1 MTPTTWIDQLLE
13 GTPSVYSVGMGQGL
27 LDYVQQ
33 NIQLNPEQADACFTP
48 LHQPLQVLAGAGTGK
63 TMLITARYL
72 TLLHELLHTQTP
84 QAESRILVMTFTKKA
99 AGEMKERIHHHL
111 KQAGYTGALPDE
123 NITTF
128 NSFGQGFL
136 MRHAQE
142 AGLKDGVSVLDD
154 VDQASLKTAINQRIL
169 KGKASNLQSTLERYG
184 LFPNPHE
191 SYPLSLRERAGVRDS
206 GCSIEA
212 GESLHL
218 TSSLR
223 EEEQGGIAKDVLA
236 PAKLAEWGLKKDPDA
251 FLDTVWEVIQKAKSY
266 GLDPQDFRTL
276 ARQQCLAFSDTVKTL
291 PTTEASTISELYTS
305 WARHLKTLS
314 TPAWEAGLHP
324 LGEWKDD
331 KDAYKALLDPAVF
344 KAHPAIQMSRTP
356 KIDGILPPDAV
367 DWQALDAHTQSELA
381 FVDVIT
387 AVYALYQER
396 LLLDG
401 VIDYD
406 DQINLTLHTL
416 QTNDALRRKYQ
427 DWFSAIMVDEFQDT
441 NGSQLALLKC
451 LMRHPEQGW
460 KDVENH
466 GNLSVVGDV
475 KQSIYSFRFAQKE
488 NVSLIFE
495 GLTPKKVSLV
505 RNYRCRGGILH
516 AANQVADHTAETPT
530 MRDPHLEA
538 FKASDSKHPTEA
550 TAYYFGRQSDGKKWE
565 GSASL
570 RFEHASQTLVQGLV
584 KDYLSHQAENRE
596 TPFLWKSHCI
606 LGRSHSQL
614 QSVAN
619 LLEAKNIP
627 FVMERDGA
635 MFVHPLIQQ
644 AWAFLEAVKDPTNP
658 MWIVK
663 LLSPFVAPLRLLH
676 AVQAVEASVPSPLRG
691 GLGRGVDVG
700 TPAEN
705 PPLSPALSSRRG
717 SESFSIDKLLDA
729 LAQTDGITAHT
740 MQTLTTLLHAVL
752 QTHQHHA
759 FKAPQT
765 LLTQF
770 NDALLAS
777 QPPSKHPAKERALLL
792 AFGDLCQR
800 HYERLGKRYSVA
812 ELMKGLE
819 KDKAN
824 PQFSLPLKHIRS
836 ARGVNAV
843 RLMTFHASKGLEF
856 PHVHVLWFGKTPS
869 NQSGMSF
876 DPQFKPKAGVGFILH
891 KTLDD
896 DTDTLKYSLYKS
908 LWRNP
913 RDDFESRRLLY
924 VALTRAEK
932 SVHFYAD
939 AQKLA
944 KDPWLKLE
952 ANPQMPQQVQIFEEN
967 EDADVFTAFYDAFK
981 NAPILPN
988 PQDATDLAGAELP
1001 RLSPRL
1007 KERLDAFNA
1016 SQEAVSIVSFSG
1028 LQELE
1033 KCPLKYWFQQIRRLP
1048 VPKESETLESL
1059 TAFERAPLRGKT
1071 VHRLI
1076 ETYYRYAS
1084 ISEKG
1089 VLDER
1094 LDTVMRQSLGHLS
1107 EGDHALIQAE
1117 VSQMYDGF
1125 LKSEFTLEGLAAQ
1138 GYSVLAPEQSVSF
1151 KLLPSITGGRLAHIV
1166 KGQVDAIL
1174 YHKATDSYGLI
1185 DFKTNLTLKED
1196 AKARYYEQMA
1206 LYRLGLQL
1214 NNPHVQVEA
1223 SRCALVHLAQNA
1235 LPQRYELPE
1244 TYHLQEKL
1252 AVTPWLKRALHQ
1264 LEGLLASPE
1273 AEPKASMNPPCVHCA
1288 FKPTCQQ
1295 AV

>member
-48 LHQPLQVLAGAGTGK
+48 IHQPLQVLAGAGTGK

-142 AGLKDGVSVLDD
+142 AGLKDGVCVLDD
-154 VDQASLKTAINQRIL
+154 VEQARVKTTINQRIL
-169 KGKASNLQSTLERYG
+169 KGKARNLESTLKRYG
-184 LFPNPHE
+184 LFPVPNPPP
-191 SYPLSLRERAGVRDS
+191 SPLPE
-206 GCSIEA
+206 
-212 GESLHL
+212 GEGI
-218 TSSLR
+218 R
-223 EEEQGGIAKDVLA
+223 QGIAKDVLA
-236 PAKLAEWGLKKDPDA
+236 PAKLARWGVKKDPDA

-266 GLDPQDFRTL
+266 GLDPQAFRRL

-324 LGEWKDD
+324 LGDWKDD

-356 KIDGILPPDAV
+356 KIDGILPPEAT

-396 LLLDG
+396 LWLDG

-416 QTNDALRRKYQ
+416 QHNDALRRKYQ

-495 GLTPKKVSLV
+495 GLTPKQVSLV
-505 RNYRCRGGILH
+505 RNYRSRAGILH
-516 AANQVADHTAETPT
+516 VANHVAEHTAETPAL
-530 MRDPHLEA
+530 RDAHLEA
-538 FKASDSKHPTEA
+538 FKTSDSKHPTEA
-550 TAYYFGRQSDGKKWE
+550 TAYYFGTQSDGKKWE

-606 LGRSHSQL
+606 LGRSHAQL

-635 MFVHPLIQQ
+635 MFAHPLIQQ

-676 AVQAVEASVPSPLRG
+676 AVQAVESVPHPSPLPKG
-691 GLGRGVDVG
+691 EG
-700 TPAEN
+700 T
-705 PPLSPALSSRRG
+705 
-717 SESFSIDKLLDA
+717 FVDKLLDA

-752 QTHQHHA
+752 QTHQHNA
-759 FKAPQT
+759 FEAPQT
-765 LLTQF
+765 LVAQF
-770 NDALLAS
+770 ADALLAS

-856 PHVHVLWFGKTPS
+856 PHVHVLWFGKSPANTT
-869 NQSGMSF
+869 GMSF

-891 KTLDD
+891 KTLEDD
-896 DTDTLKYSLYKS
+896 ADTLKYSLYKS

-913 RDDFESRRLLY
+913 RDDFESRRLFY

-932 SVHFYAD
+932 SVTLYCD

-952 ANPQMPQQVQIFEEN
+952 ANPQTPQQVQILVEN
-967 EDADVFTAFYDAFK
+967 DDADVFTAFYDAFK

-1007 KERLDAFNA
+1007 KEKLGAFNA

-1084 ISEKG
+1084 ISRAS
-1089 VLDER
+1089 VLEER
-1094 LDTVMRQSLGHLS
+1094 LNTVMQQSLGHLN
-1107 EGDHALIQAE
+1107 EGDQTLIQAE
-1117 VSQMYDGF
+1117 VLNMYDGF
-1125 LKSEFTLEGLAAQ
+1125 LKSEFTLEGLEAQ
-1138 GYSVLAPEQSVSF
+1138 GYTVLAPEQSVRF
-1151 KLLPSITGGRLAHIV
+1151 KLLPSVTGGRLAHIV

-1185 DFKTNLTLKED
+1185 DFKTNRTLKEET
-1196 AKARYYEQMA
+1196 KARYFEQMA

-1223 SRCALVHLAQNA
+1223 RRCALVHLTQNSVPQAFA
-1235 LPQRYELPE
+1235 LPS
-1244 TYHLQEKL
+1244 TYDLGEDL
-1252 AVTPWLKRALHQ
+1252 AVTPWLKTQLLQ
-1264 LEGLLASPE
+1264 LEALLASTDR
-1273 AEPKASMNPPCVHCA
+1273 EPKASMNPPCEHCA
-1288 FKPTCQQ
+1288 YKPHCSQSIPFKHPTES
-1295 AV
+1295 VL

>member
-13 GTPSVYSVGMGQGL
+13 GTPSVYNVGMGQGL

-48 LHQPLQVLAGAGTGK
+48 LNQPLQVLAGAGTGK

-136 MRHAQE
+136 MRHAQD

-184 LFPNPHE
+184 LFPNQNPHP
-191 SYPLSLRERAGVRDS
+191 SPLPE
-206 GCSIEA
+206 
-212 GESLHL
+212 GEGI
-218 TSSLR
+218 R
-223 EEEQGGIAKDVLA
+223 QGIAKDVLA
-236 PAKLAEWGLKKDPDA
+236 PAKLAAWGLKKDPDA

-266 GLDPQDFRTL
+266 GLDPQDFRAL
-276 ARQQCLAFSDTVKTL
+276 ARQQCLAFSETVKSL

-314 TPAWEAGLHP
+314 TPAWEENLRP
-324 LGEWKDD
+324 LGDWKDD

-344 KAHPAIQMSRTP
+344 KAHPAIQISRVP
-356 KIDGILPPDAV
+356 KIDGVLPPDAV
-367 DWQALDAHTQSELA
+367 DWLAVDAHTQDELA

-416 QTNDALRRKYQ
+416 QHNDALRRKYQ

-451 LMRHPEQGW
+451 LMRPHHKHKSESVQVAFSNEELKHGES
-460 KDVENH
+460 DVYINVHEGSSTENDKVNEGNGTLLNE
-466 GNLSVVGDV
+466 GNLTVVGDV

-505 RNYRCRGGILH
+505 RNYRCRAGILH
-516 AANQVADHTAETPT
+516 AANQVAENTAETPAL
-530 MRDPHLEA
+530 RDPHLEA

-550 TAYYFGRQSDGKKWE
+550 TAYYFGTQSDGKKWD
-565 GSASL
+565 GSSAW
-570 RFEHASQTLVQGLV
+570 RFESATQALVQSLV
-584 KDYLSHQAENRE
+584 QDYLSHQAHDSE
-596 TPFLWKSHCI
+596 TPFAWKSHCI
-606 LGRSHSQL
+606 LGRSHAQL

-635 MFVHPLIQQ
+635 MFAHPLIQQ

-676 AVQAVEASVPSPLRG
+676 AVQAVEGIPHPNPLPKG
-691 GLGRGVDVG
+691 EG
-700 TPAEN
+700 T
-705 PPLSPALSSRRG
+705 
-717 SESFSIDKLLDA
+717 FVDKLLDA
-729 LAQTDGITAHT
+729 LAQTDGITPHT
-740 MQTLTTLLHAVL
+740 MQALTTLLHAVL
-752 QTHQHHA
+752 QAHQHQA
-759 FKAPQT
+759 FEAPQT
-765 LLTQF
+765 LVAQF
-770 NDALLAS
+770 ADALLAS

-800 HYERLGKRYSVA
+800 HYERLGKRYSLK
-812 ELMKGLE
+812 ELLKGLE

-856 PHVHVLWFGKTPS
+856 PHVHVMWFGKTPS

-896 DTDTLKYSLYKS
+896 DVDTLKYSLYKS

-952 ANPQMPQQVQIFEEN
+952 ANQQALEQVHILAEN
-967 EDADVFTAFYDAFK
+967 DDADTFKMYYDAFQ
-981 NAPILPN
+981 NAPLLPN
-988 PQDATDLAGAELP
+988 PQEVSDLAGAELP
-1001 RLSPRL
+1001 RLSMRL
-1007 KERLDAFNA
+1007 KEKIDTFKA
-1016 SQEAVSIVSFSG
+1016 SQEPLSIVSFSG

-1033 KCPLKYWFQQIRRLP
+1033 KCRLKYWFQQIRRLP

-1089 VLDER
+1089 VLNER

-1107 EGDHALIQAE
+1107 EGDQALIQAE
-1117 VSQMYDGF
+1117 VLKMYDGF
-1125 LKSEFTLEGLAAQ
+1125 LKSEFTLEGLDAQ
-1138 GYSVLAPEQSVSF
+1138 GYTVLAPEQSVSF
-1151 KLLPSITGGRLAHIV
+1151 KLLPSLTGGCLPHIV

-1174 YHKATDSYGLI
+1174 YHTPTDTYGLI

-1196 AKARYYEQMA
+1196 AKAHYYEQMA

-1214 NNPHVQVEA
+1214 NNPHVQVDA

-1235 LPQRYELPE
+1235 PPQKYSLPE
-1244 TYHLQEKL
+1244 SYHLSQALKL
-1252 AVTPWLKRALHQ
+1252 SPWLKTQLKQ
-1264 LEGLLASPE
+1264 LEDLLSTPHLK
-1273 AEPKASMNPPCVHCA
+1273 PKASIKPPCLHCLY
-1288 FKPTCQQ
+1288 KKTCPE
-1295 AV
+1295 AVS

>member
-1 MTPTTWIDQLLE
+1 MTPTPWIDQLLE

-111 KQAGYTGALPDE
+111 KQAGYTGPLPDE

-154 VDQASLKTAINQRIL
+154 VEQARVKTTINQRIL
-169 KGKASNLQSTLERYG
+169 KGKARNLESTLKRYG
-184 LFPNPHE
+184 LFPVPNPHP
-191 SYPLSLRERAGVRDS
+191 SPLPEGDGIR
-206 GCSIEA
+206 
-212 GESLHL
+212 
-218 TSSLR
+218 
-223 EEEQGGIAKDVLA
+223 QGIAKDVLA
-236 PAKLAEWGLKKDPDA
+236 PEHLARWGVKKDPDA
-251 FLDTVWEVIQKAKSY
+251 FLDTVWGVIQHAKSY

-291 PTTEASTISELYTS
+291 PTTEASTISELYTA
-305 WARHLKTLS
+305 WARHLNTLS

-324 LGEWKDD
+324 LGDWKDD

-344 KAHPAIQMSRTP
+344 KAHPAIQISRVP
-356 KIDGILPPDAV
+356 KIDGILPPEAT

-381 FVDVIT
+381 LVDVIT

-396 LLLDG
+396 LWLDG

-460 KDVENH
+460 KAVENH

-505 RNYRCRGGILH
+505 RNYRSRAGILH
-516 AANQVADHTAETPT
+516 VANHVAEHTAETPA
-530 MRDPHLEA
+530 MRDLHLKA
-538 FKASDSKHPTEA
+538 FKPSDPQHPTEA
-550 TAYYFGRQSDGKKWE
+550 SAYYFGTTANGQTWDDSP
-565 GSASL
+565 AL
-570 RFEHASQTLVQGLV
+570 RFEHASQTLVNRLV
-584 KDYLSHQAENRE
+584 EDYETHHTQHPQ
-596 TPFLWKSHCI
+596 TPFAWQAHCI
-606 LGRSHSQL
+606 LGRSHAQL
-614 QSVAN
+614 QSVAH
-619 LLEAKNIP
+619 LLEAQNIP

-635 MFVHPLIQQ
+635 MFAHPLIQQ

-676 AVQAVEASVPSPLRG
+676 AVQAVESVPHPSPLPKG
-691 GLGRGVDVG
+691 EG
-700 TPAEN
+700 T
-705 PPLSPALSSRRG
+705 
-717 SESFSIDKLLDA
+717 FVDKLLDA

-752 QTHQHHA
+752 HTHQHNA
-759 FKAPQT
+759 FEAPQT
-765 LLTQF
+765 LL
-770 NDALLAS
+770 S
-777 QPPSKHPAKERALLL
+777 QYTGFLFTCVPVPRHPQKERALLL

-800 HYERLGKRYSVA
+800 HYERLGKRYSLSA
-812 ELMKGLE
+812 LLQALE

-856 PHVHVLWFGKTPS
+856 PHVHVLWFGKSPANTT
-869 NQSGMSF
+869 GLSF
-876 DPQFKPKAGVGFILH
+876 DPQFKPKSGVGLLLH
-891 KTLDD
+891 KSLESNE
-896 DTDTLKYSLYKS
+896 DTLKYRLYKS
-908 LWRNP
+908 LWFNP
-913 RDDFESRRLLY
+913 RSHYESRRLFY

-932 SVHFYAD
+932 SVTLYCD

-944 KDPWLKLE
+944 KEPWLRLPL
-952 ANPQMPQQVQIFEEN
+952 NPQQPHQVQVFEEQ
-967 EDADVFTAFYDAFK
+967 EDPEHFLGVYEAFK
-981 NAPILPN
+981 QRPALPN
-988 PQDATDLAGAELP
+988 PPKEGEYTGAELP
-1001 RLSPRL
+1001 RLPEHL
-1007 KERLDAFNA
+1007 KKSLDAFKTQQNPLKSA
-1016 SQEAVSIVSFSG
+1016 EVSFSG

-1033 KCPLKYWFQQIRRLP
+1033 KCPLKYWFQYIRRLP
-1048 VPKESETLESL
+1048 LAQETQTSESL
-1059 TAFERAPLRGKT
+1059 SAIERAPLRGKT

-1084 ISEKG
+1084 ISRTS
-1089 VLDER
+1089 VLEER
-1094 LDTVMRQSLGHLS
+1094 LNTVMQQSLGHLPPS
-1107 EGDHALIQAE
+1107 EHALLHAE
-1117 VSQMYDGF
+1117 VLHMYDGF
-1125 LKSEFTLEGLAAQ
+1125 LRSPFTLEGLDAQ
-1138 GYSVLAPEQSVSF
+1138 GYTVLAPEQSLRF
-1151 KLLPSITGGRLAHIV
+1151 KLLPALSGGGRSHLV

-1174 YHKATDSYGLI
+1174 YHTPSDSYGLI
-1185 DFKTNLTLKED
+1185 DFKTNRTLNEE
-1196 AKARYYEQMA
+1196 AKARYFEQMA

-1223 SRCALVHLAQNA
+1223 HRCALVHLTQNSVPQAFA
-1235 LPQRYELPE
+1235 LPS
-1244 TYHLQEKL
+1244 TYDLGEDL
-1252 AVTPWLKRALHQ
+1252 AVTPWLKTQLHT
-1264 LEGLLASPE
+1264 LEGLLATPTL
-1273 AEPKASMNPPCVHCA
+1273 EPKASMNPPCVHCSY
-1288 FKPTCQQ
+1288 KPTCSQ
-1295 AV
+1295 AVL

>member
-13 GTPSVYSVGMGQGL
+13 GTPSVYNVGMGQGL

-142 AGLKDGVSVLDD
+142 AGLKDGVCVLDD
-154 VDQASLKTAINQRIL
+154 VEQASLKTAINQRIL
-169 KGKASNLQSTLERYG
+169 KGKARNLESTLKRYG
-184 LFPNPHE
+184 LFQAPHE

-236 PAKLAEWGLKKDPDA
+236 PAKLARWGVKKDPDA

-266 GLDPQDFRTL
+266 GLNPQAFRRL
-276 ARQQCLAFSDTVKTL
+276 ARSQCLAFSDTVKTL
-291 PTTEASTISELYTS
+291 PTTEVRTIDELYTS
-305 WARHLKTLS
+305 WARHLNTLS

-324 LGEWKDD
+324 LGDWKDD

-356 KIDGILPPDAV
+356 KIDGILPPEAT

-396 LLLDG
+396 LWLDG

-416 QTNDALRRKYQ
+416 QHNDALRRKYQ

-505 RNYRCRGGILH
+505 RNYRSRAGILH
-516 AANQVADHTAETPT
+516 VANHVAEHTAETPT

-538 FKASDSKHPTEA
+538 FKTSDSKHPTEA
-550 TAYYFGRQSDGKKWE
+550 TAYYFGTQSDGKKWE

-606 LGRSHSQL
+606 LGRSHAQL

-644 AWAFLEAVKDPTNP
+644 AWAFLEAVKDPSNP

-676 AVQAVEASVPSPLRG
+676 AVQAVESVPHPSPL
-691 GLGRGVDVG
+691 
-700 TPAEN
+700 N
-705 PPLSPALSSRRG
+705 S
-717 SESFSIDKLLDA
+717 SFSRGEGTFVDKLLDA

-765 LLTQF
+765 LVAQF
-770 NDALLAS
+770 ADALLAS
-777 QPPSKHPAKERALLL
+777 QPPSKHPAKERTLLL

-891 KTLDD
+891 KTLEDD
-896 DTDTLKYSLYKS
+896 ADTLKYSLYKS

-932 SVHFYAD
+932 SVTLYCD

-944 KDPWLKLE
+944 KEPWLRL
-952 ANPQMPQQVQIFEEN
+952 ALNPQTPQQVQILVEN
-967 EDADVFTAFYDAFK
+967 DDADVFTAFYDAFK

-1007 KERLDAFNA
+1007 KEKLGAFNA

-1107 EGDHALIQAE
+1107 KGDHALIQAE
-1117 VSQMYDGF
+1117 VLNMYDGF
-1125 LKSEFTLEGLAAQ
+1125 LKSEFTLEGLEAQ
-1138 GYSVLAPEQSVSF
+1138 GYTVLAPEQSVRF
-1151 KLLPSITGGRLAHIV
+1151 TLLPSVTGGRLAHIV

-1185 DFKTNLTLKED
+1185 DFKTNRTFKEET
-1196 AKARYYEQMA
+1196 KARYFEQMA

-1223 SRCALVHLAQNA
+1223 RRCALVHLTQNSVPQAFA
-1235 LPQRYELPE
+1235 LPS
-1244 TYHLQEKL
+1244 TYDLGEDL
-1252 AVTPWLKRALHQ
+1252 AVTPWLKTQLLQ
-1264 LEGLLASPE
+1264 LEALLASTDR
-1273 AEPKASMNPPCVHCA
+1273 EPKASMNPPCEHCA
-1288 FKPTCQQ
+1288 YKPHCSQSIPFKHPTES
-1295 AV
+1295 VL

>member
-13 GTPSVYSVGMGQGL
+13 GTPNVYSVGMGQGL

-136 MRHAQE
+136 MRHAQD

-184 LFPNPHE
+184 LFPTPNPHP
-191 SYPLSLRERAGVRDS
+191 SPLPE
-206 GCSIEA
+206 
-212 GESLHL
+212 GEG
-218 TSSLR
+218 TR
-223 EEEQGGIAKDVLA
+223 QGIAKDVLA

-266 GLDPQDFRTL
+266 GLDPQAFRRL
-276 ARQQCLAFSDTVKTL
+276 ARSQCLAFSDTVKTL
-291 PTTEASTISELYTS
+291 PTTEASTLTELYTS

-314 TPAWEAGLHP
+314 TPAWEENLRP
-324 LGEWKDD
+324 LSDWKDD

-344 KAHPAIQMSRTP
+344 KAHPAIQISRVP

-367 DWQALDAHTQSELA
+367 DWHAVDAHTQSELA

-451 LMRHPEQGW
+451 LMRHPDNGW
-460 KDVENH
+460 QDVPNH
-466 GNLSVVGDV
+466 GNLTVVGDV

-505 RNYRCRGGILH
+505 RNYRCRAGILH
-516 AANQVADHTAETPT
+516 VANQVADHTAETPA

-538 FKASDSKHPTEA
+538 FKASDAKHPTEA
-550 TAYYFGRQSDGKKWE
+550 TAYYFGTQSDGKKWE

-570 RFEHASQTLVQGLV
+570 RFEHASQTLVQGLIQ
-584 KDYLSHQAENRE
+584 DYLSHQDHE

-635 MFVHPLIQQ
+635 MFAHPLIQQ

-676 AVQAVEASVPSPLRG
+676 AVQAVEPFG
-691 GLGRGVDVG
+691 I
-700 TPAEN
+700 E
-705 PPLSPALSSRRG
+705 AL
-717 SESFSIDKLLDA
+717 LQA
-729 LAQTDGITAHT
+729 LAKTQGMKASWL
-740 MQTLTTLLHAVL
+740 QTLRDFSQAVL
-752 QTHQHHA
+752 HTHQHNA
-759 FKAPQT
+759 FEAPQT
-765 LLTQF
+765 LL
-770 NDALLAS
+770 S
-777 QPPSKHPAKERALLL
+777 QYTAFLFTCVPVPRHPQKERALLL

-856 PHVHVLWFGKTPS
+856 PHVHVLWFGKSPANTT
-869 NQSGMSF
+869 GMSF

-891 KTLDD
+891 KTLEDD
-896 DTDTLKYSLYKS
+896 VDTLKYSLYKS

-944 KDPWLKLE
+944 KDPWLKLK
-952 ANPQMPQQVQIFEEN
+952 ASPQKPEQVQIFEEN
-967 EDADVFTAFYDAFK
+967 EDEEPFTAFYDAFK
-981 NAPILPN
+981 NAPLLPN
-988 PQDATDLAGAELP
+988 PTEGVAWDGAELP
-1001 RLSPRL
+1001 RLSPVL
-1007 KERLDAFNA
+1007 KEKLDAFNA

-1117 VSQMYDGF
+1117 VLNMYDGF
-1125 LKSEFTLEGLAAQ
+1125 LKSEFTLEGLDAQ
-1138 GYSVLAPEQSVSF
+1138 GYTVLAPEQSVRF
-1151 KLLPSITGGRLAHIV
+1151 KLLPSLTGGRLAHIV

-1214 NNPHVQVEA
+1214 NNPHVQVDA

-1244 TYHLQEKL
+1244 TYHLHDEL
-1252 AVTPWLKRALHQ
+1252 AVTPWLKTTLHQ

-1273 AEPKASMNPPCVHCA
+1273 NEPKASMNPPCEHCA
-1288 FKPTCQQ
+1288 YKSTCNQ

>member
-13 GTPSVYSVGMGQGL
+13 GTPSVYNVGMGQGL

-184 LFPNPHE
+184 LFPVPHE

-206 GCSIEA
+206 GCPIEA

-218 TSSLR
+218 ASSLR
-223 EEEQGGIAKDVLA
+223 EEEQQGIAKDVLA

-266 GLDPQDFRTL
+266 GLDPQAFRRL
-276 ARQQCLAFSDTVKTL
+276 ARQQCLAFSDTVKSL
-291 PTTEASTISELYTS
+291 PTTEASTLTELYTS

-314 TPAWEAGLHP
+314 TPAWEENLRP
-324 LGEWKDD
+324 LSDWKDD

-344 KAHPAIQMSRTP
+344 KAHPAIQISRVP

-367 DWQALDAHTQSELA
+367 DWHAVDAHTQSELA

-451 LMRHPEQGW
+451 LMRHPDNGW
-460 KDVENH
+460 QDVPNH
-466 GNLSVVGDV
+466 GNLTVVGDV

-505 RNYRCRGGILH
+505 RNYRCRAGILH
-516 AANQVADHTAETPT
+516 VANQVADHTAETPA

-538 FKASDSKHPTEA
+538 FKASDDKHPTEA
-550 TAYYFGRQSDGKKWE
+550 TAYYFGTQSDGKKWE

-570 RFEHASQTLVQGLV
+570 RFEHASQTLVQGLIQ
-584 KDYLSHQAENRE
+584 DYLSHQDHE

-635 MFVHPLIQQ
+635 MFAHPLIQQ

-676 AVQAVEASVPSPLRG
+676 AVQAVESVPHPSPLPKG
-691 GLGRGVDVG
+691 EG
-700 TPAEN
+700 T
-705 PPLSPALSSRRG
+705 
-717 SESFSIDKLLDA
+717 FVDKLLDA

-759 FKAPQT
+759 FEAPQT
-765 LLTQF
+765 LVAQF

-800 HYERLGKRYSVA
+800 HYERLGKRYSVS

-869 NQSGMSF
+869 NQAGMSF

-891 KTLDD
+891 KTLEDD
-896 DTDTLKYSLYKS
+896 VDTLKYSLYKS

-944 KDPWLKLE
+944 KDPWLKLK
-952 ANPQMPQQVQIFEEN
+952 ASPQKPEQVQIFEEN
-967 EDADVFTAFYDAFK
+967 EDEEPFTVFYDAFK

-988 PQDATDLAGAELP
+988 PQDAKDSVGAELP

-1048 VPKESETLESL
+1048 MPKESETLESL

-1117 VSQMYDGF
+1117 VLNMYDGF
-1125 LKSEFTLEGLAAQ
+1125 LKSEFTLEGLDAQ
-1138 GYSVLAPEQSVSF
+1138 GYTVLAPEQSVRF
-1151 KLLPSITGGRLAHIV
+1151 KLLPSLTGGRLAHIV

-1244 TYHLQEKL
+1244 TYHLHDEL
-1252 AVTPWLKRALHQ
+1252 AVTPWLKTTLHQ
-1264 LEGLLASPE
+1264 LEGLLGSPE
-1273 AEPKASMNPPCVHCA
+1273 AEPKASMNPPCEHCA
-1288 FKPTCQQ
+1288 YKSTCNQ

>member
-13 GTPSVYSVGMGQGL
+13 GTPSVYSVGVGQGL

-72 TLLHELLHTQTP
+72 TLLHELLQTQTP

-136 MRHAQE
+136 MRHAQD
-142 AGLKDGVSVLDD
+142 AGLKDGVCVLDD

-169 KGKASNLQSTLERYG
+169 KGKASNLQSTLERYNQ
-184 LFPNPHE
+184 FPVPHK

-206 GCSIEA
+206 GCPLEA

-218 TSSLR
+218 ASSLR
-223 EEEQGGIAKDVLA
+223 EEEQGSIAKDVLA

-266 GLDPQDFRTL
+266 GLDPQAFRKL
-276 ARQQCLAFSDTVKTL
+276 ARSQCLAFSDTVKSL

-305 WARHLKTLS
+305 WARHLNTLS
-314 TPAWEAGLHP
+314 TPAWEENLRP
-324 LGEWKDD
+324 LGDWKDD

-344 KAHPAIQMSRTP
+344 KAHPAIQISRVP
-356 KIDGILPPDAV
+356 KIDGFLPSDAV
-367 DWQALDAHTQSELA
+367 DWLAVDAHTQSELA

-451 LMRHPEQGW
+451 LMRHPENGW
-460 KDVENH
+460 QNVPNH
-466 GNLSVVGDV
+466 GNLTVVGDV

-505 RNYRCRGGILH
+505 RNYRCRAGILH
-516 AANQVADHTAETPT
+516 VANQVADNTAETSA

-538 FKASDSKHPTEA
+538 FKASDAKHPTEA
-550 TAYYFGRQSDGKKWE
+550 TAYYFGTQSDGKKWD
-565 GSASL
+565 GSSAW
-570 RFEHASQTLVQGLV
+570 RFESATQTLVQGLV
-584 KDYLSHQAENRE
+584 QAYLSHQANDSE
-596 TPFLWKSHCI
+596 TPFSWKSHCI
-606 LGRSHSQL
+606 LGRSHAQL

-619 LLEAKNIP
+619 LLDAQNIP

-635 MFVHPLIQQ
+635 MFAHPLIQQ

-676 AVQAVEASVPSPLRG
+676 AVQAVESVPHPSPLPKG
-691 GLGRGVDVG
+691 EG
-700 TPAEN
+700 T
-705 PPLSPALSSRRG
+705 
-717 SESFSIDKLLDA
+717 FVDKLLDA

-740 MQTLTTLLHAVL
+740 MQPLTTLLHAVL

-759 FKAPQT
+759 FEAPQT
-765 LLTQF
+765 LVAQF
-770 NDALLAS
+770 ADALLAS

-824 PQFSLPLKHIRS
+824 PQFKLPLQHIRS

-856 PHVHVLWFGKTPS
+856 PHVYVLWFGKTPS
-869 NQSGMSF
+869 NQAGMSF

-891 KTLDD
+891 KTLDED
-896 DTDTLKYSLYKS
+896 VETLKYSLYKS

-932 SVHFYAD
+932 SVRFYCD

-944 KDPWLKLE
+944 KDPWLQLE
-952 ANPQMPQQVQIFEEN
+952 THPQKPEQVRVFEEN
-967 EDADVFTAFYDAFK
+967 LDEETFTAFYDAFK
-981 NAPILPN
+981 NAPVLPN
-988 PQDATDLAGAELP
+988 PQDATDLVGAELP
-1001 RLSPRL
+1001 RLSSPL
-1007 KERLDAFNA
+1007 KAKLDAFNA

-1084 ISEKG
+1084 ISEKA
-1089 VLDER
+1089 VLNER

-1117 VSQMYDGF
+1117 VLNMYDGF
-1125 LKSEFTLEGLAAQ
+1125 LKSTFTLEGLDAQ
-1138 GYSVLAPEQSVSF
+1138 GYTVLAPEQSVRF
-1151 KLLPSITGGRLAHIV
+1151 KLLPAVTGGRLPHIV

-1174 YHKATDSYGLI
+1174 YHQTTDSYGLI

-1214 NNPHVQVEA
+1214 NNPHVQVDA
-1223 SRCALVHLAQNA
+1223 SRCALVHLTQDGV
-1235 LPQRYELPE
+1235 PQAFPVPE
-1244 TYHLQEKL
+1244 MYHFSGDLT
-1252 AVTPWLKRALHQ
+1252 VTPWLKTALHQ

-1273 AEPKASMNPPCVHCA
+1273 AEPKASVHPPCVHCA
-1288 FKPTCQQ
+1288 YKSTCDQ